1 MINIVVIGA
10 GERAKVYARYC
21 RANPDQVRIVALAEP
36 VPARRAA
43 YAQLNNIPEDNCFSS
58 WQELFG
64 KGKLGEAALI
74 CTTDML
80 HTEPTLAALG
90 LGYNVL
96 LEKPMAP
103 NLEENIRLVET
114 AEATGR
120 LLQIC
125 HVLRYTTFFG
135 AVREVVRSG
144 RLGRVI
150 NVTHS
155 ENLVYWHM
163 AHSFVRGNWRNTE
176 VAAPMILAKC
186 CHDLDILYWI
196 LGQRVKWLSSSG
208 SLILFRAENAPPG
221 APARC
226 TDGCPAADECPFYAP
241 RLYATDK
248 TGWPY
253 DVASPEPSIPAR
265 LEALETGPYGRCVYH
280 TDNNVVDHQTV
291 SMALED
297 GTTVTLV
304 MNGHGDE
311 ECRTMR
317 YDGTRATLHGKFAVH
332 GTSELSIHDHLT
344 GKVEH
349 INVDTGDTS
358 GHGGGDSGI
367 MRSFINTLNGQPDE
381 HSTTARQSL
390 ESHLLA
396 FAAEEARLSNRTI
409 DMEAFRAT
417 LNGLYT

>member
-1 MINIVVIGA
+1 
-10 GERAKVYARYC
+10 
-21 RANPDQVRIVALAEP
+21 
-36 VPARRAA
+36 
-43 YAQLNNIPEDNCFSS
+43 
-58 WQELFG
+58 
-64 KGKLGEAALI
+64 
-74 CTTDML
+74 
-80 HTEPTLAALG
+80 
-90 LGYNVL
+90 
-96 LEKPMAP
+96 
-103 NLEENIRLVET
+103 
-114 AEATGR
+114 
-120 LLQIC
+120 
-125 HVLRYTTFFG
+125 
-135 AVREVVRSG
+135 
-144 RLGRVI
+144 
-150 NVTHS
+150 
-155 ENLVYWHM
+155 M

-349 INVDTGDTS
+349 IEVDTGDAS